1 VAAGEAGPVSGGGT
15 TVAGGDQHEFGAY
28 YLREMPRLVLFVKTL
43 SGDLDWHAANDVA
56 QTAFERAL
64 PRWTGLSQPKA
75 WLYKVARNE
84 AIARCAA
91 MRRELPADVLP
102 ERVDEVSG
110 ALAAEWRAEQRAVM
124 ELLQGL
130 PPKQREVMTWTLAGF
145 NDAENA
151 AALGLSTDAV
161 KQNRHYARQ
170 KLRKRLGPRKED
182 SR

>member
-1 VAAGEAGPVSGGGT
+1 VAAGEASSVSGAGT
-15 TVAGGDQHEFGAY
+15 TVAGGDPHEIGAFY
-28 YLREMPRLVLFVKTL
+28 MREMPRLVLFVKTL
-43 SGDLDWHAANDVA
+43 SGSLDRHAAADVA

-91 MRRELPADVLP
+91 MRREPAADLLP

-110 ALAAEWRAEQRAVM
+110 ALAAEWRAEQRAVID
-124 ELLQGL
+124 LLQGL
-130 PPKQREVMTWTLAGF
+130 PPKQREVMTWTMAGF
-145 NDAENA
+145 SDAEIA

-170 KLRKRLGPRKED
+170 KLRKRLGPRKEE